1 MTARQR
7 AFTLTVTRYAGV
19 ITRLCWYYSS
29 SQSQFEDLRQDTLL
43 NLWQGW
49 DSFRGASAPQ
59 TWIYRVCLNTC
70 VSSFRKSRRWPLSLD
85 SSNLPDTPEPADP
98 ASEAREEI
106 HSMLLQL
113 PPPDRAIMLLWLEQH
128 SYDEIAEIM
137 GLPRN
142 TVATRLRRAKIKLTS
157 IAKSL

>member
-49 DSFRGASAPQ
+49 ESFRGASSPQ

-70 VSSFRKSRRWPLSLD
+70 VSSFRKSSRSPLSF
-85 SSNLPDTPEPADP
+85 SGAPPDLPEPEDP
-98 ASEAREEI
+98 AGEAREQV
-106 HSMLLQL
+106 HAMLLRL
-113 PPPDRAIMLLWLEQH
+113 PPTERAIMLLWLEQH
-128 SYDEIAEIM
+128 TYEEIAEIM